1 MEHNE
6 YRMMFCM
13 EQSYWWFLG
22 KQHLVREQLNAL
34 FCSVSEPKKILD
46 IGSGTGIVLRVLD
59 EFGEAYGTDVSLE
72 AIRFLKSRD
81 LNRVVCADADRPL
94 PFKDHSFALITCL
107 DVLEHL
113 EHDSPLLKEML
124 RACHKGGHVLITVP
138 AFMFLWSP
146 HDVALHHK
154 RRYTLKQMRQL
165 LEPLGCRILV
175 ASYFNSLLSIPILI
189 TRKLKGLFSKND
201 HARSDFFLNL
211 PSLLNRMFAFLF
223 KLEISLLRVLRFP
236 FGVSILVVL
245 ENSTNHAAE
254 AKPK

>member
-1 MEHNE
+1 VN
-6 YRMMFCM
+6 
-13 EQSYWWFLG
+13 
-22 KQHLVREQLNAL
+22 
-34 FCSVSEPKKILD
+34 
-46 IGSGTGIVLRVLD
+46 
-59 EFGEAYGTDVSLE
+59 
-72 AIRFLKSRD
+72 
-81 LNRVVCADADRPL
+81 
-94 PFKDHSFALITCL
+94 
-107 DVLEHL
+107 
-113 EHDSPLLKEML
+113 
-124 RACHKGGHVLITVP
+124 KGGRILITVP

-154 RRYTLKQMRQL
+154 RRYTLKQMRKL

-189 TRKLKGLFSKND
+189 TRKLKGLFSKKD